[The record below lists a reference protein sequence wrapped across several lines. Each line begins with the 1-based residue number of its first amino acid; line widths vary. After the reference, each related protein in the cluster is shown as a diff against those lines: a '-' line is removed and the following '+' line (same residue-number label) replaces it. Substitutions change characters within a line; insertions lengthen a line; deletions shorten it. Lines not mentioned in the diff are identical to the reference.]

1 MLKLDVT
8 KRKGIDDLDEQ
19 LADKTIDILYLNA
32 GVMGSRW
39 SIPFGEL
46 ESPEWEEVLR
56 VNSVAPLMVVQKLLP
71 RVRKSGTKTI
81 AVMTSQMGSIG
92 DNSSGG
98 VYIYR
103 TSKACL
109 NTAAGA

>member
-8 KRKGIDDLDEQ
+8 KRKEIDDLNEQ

-32 GVMGSRW
+32 GATGSRR

-56 VNSVAPLMVVQKLLP
+56 VSSVAPLNGGAETPSKSPEERNKNDRGDDQPDGKHRRQFIRRCLHLP
-71 RVRKSGTKTI
+71 
-81 AVMTSQMGSIG
+81 
-92 DNSSGG
+92 
-98 VYIYR
+98 
-103 TSKACL
+103 
-109 NTAAGA
+109 